1 MCVRTCMCAFALA
14 VAYRSFCLHAL
25 AVQAVLQRLQI
36 DDDQE
41 RVSFDQ
47 INEGLEYLDT
57 WNAVVRSVLCFF
69 ECGGKVG
76 RYLGTWNA
84 AVTSLVCFVEC
95 GGKVGRYLIGT
106 WNAAVRI
113 LVCIVEC
120 GGKVG
125 RYLIGTWNAA
135 VRSLVCIVECGGEEA
150 GVLYQAH
157 NCG

>member
-76 RYLGTWNA
+76 RYL
-84 AVTSLVCFVEC
+84 
-95 GGKVGRYLIGT
+95 
-106 WNAAVRI
+106 
-113 LVCIVEC
+113 
-120 GGKVG
+120 
-125 RYLIGTWNAA
+125 IGTWNAA